1 MRAVMFAMGL
11 AMLSTACAPTIR
23 VKVDPINIY
32 AKLDADVRVR
42 LDKEVQT
49 LIATTPTCSDER
61 SDHENLPEDRLR
73 ARRRDGREHGRGRP
87 GPERRRQG
95 RRGRRQ

>member
-1 MRAVMFAMGL
+1 MRAVMFAAGL
-11 AMLSTACAPTIR
+11 AMLSAACAPTIR

-49 LIATTPTCSDER
+49 LIASNP
-61 SDHENLPEDRLR
+61 NLS
-73 ARRRDGREHGRGRP
+73 
-87 GPERRRQG
+87 
-95 RRGRRQ
+95 